1 MGAAGGYLRRRL
13 AGSDGRTMS
22 GAELEISVGIIVAAF
37 TIVGGAFFRRS
48 ERQRENTGRRIGR
61 LEAAYDFERGRR
73 AGIAEERRRR
83 GGRAQ

>member
-1 MGAAGGYLRRRL
+1 
-13 AGSDGRTMS
+13 MS

-61 LEAAYDFERGRR
+61 LERFVDFERGRQ
-73 AGIAEERRRR
+73 AGLREKRNKR
-83 GGRAQ
+83 GTSDR